1 MGDNEIL
8 ILADPEKEVWNFA
21 EEIYKKLVSN
31 PERTRIYKMV
41 KVQIKKFND
50 GEIHSRI
57 LDNVRKKTCFFIQDS
72 AMNPQD
78 WLVSLVFTND
88 ALMRASAGKVNNILP
103 YMKFSRQDRI
113 TESRTPI
120 SASIVAEIINSP
132 AYKINRVITT
142 DLHNPSIQGAY
153 RLPFDNLKAYPT
165 ITDYLKKNY
174 PDFLTDLV
182 IVAPDAGSAPRAKS
196 YNKKLGTG
204 DIAIV
209 YKERVEAGK
218 IDKMTIIG
226 NVKDKNALIVDDM
239 IDTGGTLIEAAK
251 NLKENGAKEVWACAT
266 HGVFSNNAPDR
277 LNNSQLEKIIIT
289 DSIPQKNNGKIEVV
303 SLVGLFS
310 EVIHR
315 ICHSESIS
323 ELYQ

>member
-103 YMKFSRQDRI
+103 YMKFFRFI
-113 TESRTPI
+113 E
-120 SASIVAEIINSP
+120 
-132 AYKINRVITT
+132 
-142 DLHNPSIQGAY
+142 LG
-153 RLPFDNLKAYPT
+153 
-165 ITDYLKKNY
+165 
-174 PDFLTDLV
+174 FL
-182 IVAPDAGSAPRAKS
+182 
-196 YNKKLGTG
+196 
-204 DIAIV
+204 
-209 YKERVEAGK
+209 E
-218 IDKMTIIG
+218 
-226 NVKDKNALIVDDM
+226 
-239 IDTGGTLIEAAK
+239 
-251 NLKENGAKEVWACAT
+251 
-266 HGVFSNNAPDR
+266 
-277 LNNSQLEKIIIT
+277 
-289 DSIPQKNNGKIEVV
+289 
-303 SLVGLFS
+303 
-310 EVIHR
+310 
-315 ICHSESIS
+315 
-323 ELYQ
+323 